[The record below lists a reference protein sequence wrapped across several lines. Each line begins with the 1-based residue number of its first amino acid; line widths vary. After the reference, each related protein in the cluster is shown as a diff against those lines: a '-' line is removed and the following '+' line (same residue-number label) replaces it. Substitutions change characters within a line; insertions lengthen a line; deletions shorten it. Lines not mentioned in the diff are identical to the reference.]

1 MDIYFYID
9 ESGLL
14 RGEKERFFLISC
26 IATDTPKHIEST
38 LNQLQQNICS
48 NPYYLPI
55 RDKFRNQGFHAV
67 SNHPDI
73 RTEVYK
79 IIGIIFNCYNLSR
92 ALAATII
99 MFQVL
104 ADTLLVDL
112 FQKDAQGADI
122 SKNEF
127 DVMMEAYKKDHEN
140 KIDSS
145 DRLSLEQKSKLKQLY
160 NKAADSIKE
169 YCQECLQINGRLIE

>member
-1 MDIYFYID
+1 M
-9 ESGLL
+9 
-14 RGEKERFFLISC
+14 
-26 IATDTPKHIEST
+26 
-38 LNQLQQNICS
+38 QNIV
-48 NPYYLPI
+48 
-55 RDKFRNQGFHAV
+55 K
-67 SNHPDI
+67 
-73 RTEVYK
+73 
-79 IIGIIFNCYNLSR
+79 
-92 ALAATII
+92 
-99 MFQVL
+99 VL

-112 FQKDAQGADI
+112 FQKDSQGANI

-169 YCQECLQINGRLIE
+169 YCQECLRINGRLLE

>member
-1 MDIYFYID
+1 M
-9 ESGLL
+9 
-14 RGEKERFFLISC
+14 
-26 IATDTPKHIEST
+26 
-38 LNQLQQNICS
+38 QNIV
-48 NPYYLPI
+48 
-55 RDKFRNQGFHAV
+55 K
-67 SNHPDI
+67 
-73 RTEVYK
+73 
-79 IIGIIFNCYNLSR
+79 
-92 ALAATII
+92 
-99 MFQVL
+99 VL

-112 FQKDAQGADI
+112 FQKDSQGADI

-169 YCQECLQINGRLIE
+169 YCQECLRINGRLME